1 LWVLSG
7 FRDFEKVTR
16 ENGPLKRFFFGWLLV
31 GEKKS
36 KSGNRKKKNVKV
48 CFTMNYR
55 LFVVE
60 MQTNCIWWQGGLV
73 AKKNGCFSGMI
84 AQIETCSVHLRD

>member
-1 LWVLSG
+1 MA
-7 FRDFEKVTR
+7 
-16 ENGPLKRFFFGWLLV
+16 PLV
-31 GEKKS
+31 GEKKAS
-36 KSGNRKKKNVKV
+36 RATAKKIAKV
-48 CFTMNYR
+48 CFE
-55 LFVVE
+55 LSAWVVKIVVE